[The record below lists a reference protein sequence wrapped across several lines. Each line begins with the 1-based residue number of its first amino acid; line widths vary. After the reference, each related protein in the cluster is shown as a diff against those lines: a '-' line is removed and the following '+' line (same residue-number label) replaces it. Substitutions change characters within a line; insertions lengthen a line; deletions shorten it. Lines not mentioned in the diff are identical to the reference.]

1 MHFHAST
8 IVTLLLA
15 AAHCVSG
22 FKLPETDTSVIEER
36 DVERPASPAALI
48 GAVSPPEDE

>member
-1 MHFHAST
+1 MKTSCIALLVGS
-8 IVTLLLA
+8 IVDL
-15 AAHCVSG
+15 VDI
-22 FKLPETDTSVIEER
+22 DTSVIEER